1 MAEIGGSSVEVAHHL
16 SEHHKGGE
24 HSLAYELLEILEAI
38 VLAVVAIATAWS
50 GYQAALWDG
59 HQSELYGESS
69 QQRVRAESLTTTA
82 NQERLY
88 NASTVAQWLTAAAEG
103 HQQLADI
110 FERRF
115 LPEFRPAFEAWKKT
129 DPLHNP
135 NAPAGPQLMGEFH
148 SAKMEEA
155 AKLREEASALFDRG
169 TAARHRADQYV
180 RVTVMLA
187 TVLLLMAISQRFKI
201 HAVRV
206 TLAAVAVL
214 LLAFPVYIIFSLPR
228 A

>member
-1 MAEIGGSSVEVAHHL
+1 MPEIGGSNVEMAHHL
-16 SEHHKGGE
+16 SERKEGR
-24 HSLAYELLEILEAI
+24 HSLAQEVLEIMEAI
-38 VLAVVAIATAWS
+38 VLAIVAITTAWS

-59 HQSELYGESS
+59 HQTELYGQSS
-69 QQRVRAESLTTTA
+69 QRRVRAEGLTTTA

-88 NASTVAQWLTAAAEG
+88 NASTVAQWLTAEAQG
-103 HQQLADI
+103 NQRLADI

-148 SAKMEEA
+148 SAKMDEA
-155 AKLREEASALFDRG
+155 AKLSEESSELFERG

-180 RVTVMLA
+180 RVTVLLA

-201 HAVRV
+201 QAVRV
-206 TLAAVAVL
+206 TLAIVAVVL
-214 LLAFPVYIIFSLPR
+214 LVLPVYTIITLPR